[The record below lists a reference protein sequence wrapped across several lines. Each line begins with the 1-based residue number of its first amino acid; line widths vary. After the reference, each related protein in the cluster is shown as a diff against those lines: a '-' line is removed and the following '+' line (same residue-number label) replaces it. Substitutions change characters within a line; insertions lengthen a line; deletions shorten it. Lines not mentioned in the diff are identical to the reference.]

1 MAERRAEK
9 EQFVWGLAGCGK
21 DFGIYSEREGKPL
34 EHLSREVV
42 INLFLQGC
50 M

>member
-9 EQFVWGLAGCGK
+9 EQSVWGLAGCGK
-21 DFGIYSEREGKPL
+21 DFGIYSECEGKLL